1 VRRSLD
7 DQESPPALPELAQ
20 GQGRNR
26 EEVQCYGC
34 LLHRDLFSV
43 GAHVNV
49 TGSERVLFL
58 VYIFFSD
65 EVNIC
70 NGMHACIDACS
81 W

>member
-1 VRRSLD
+1 VIIELLRVR
-7 DQESPPALPELAQ
+7 EEI
-20 GQGRNR
+20 

-34 LLHRDLFSV
+34 LLHSDLFSV

-58 VYIFFSD
+58 VYVFSSD

-70 NGMHACIDACS
+70 HGMHASMHVAGS
-81 W
+81 VYWTLMQ

>member
-1 VRRSLD
+1 MLW
-7 DQESPPALPELAQ
+7 
-20 GQGRNR
+20 
-26 EEVQCYGC
+26 

-49 TGSERVLFL
+49 IGSERVLFL

-70 NGMHACIDACS
+70 DGMLASMHVAGS
-81 W
+81 VYWTLMQ